1 MKIKYTL
8 FLFFISFSIFGQNR
22 DAIYD
27 IIAKETCECVINK
40 KLDLKNDNS
49 EKIQLDFG
57 VCIINSFSN
66 HKNDFDQ
73 PINLDF
79 NDSNSMGKLGEDI
92 AMKMVHHCPDL
103 IIALGSRDDITGTE
117 EEIPIITLEAVF
129 IESKKNE
136 FLTINVKEGTGRV
149 HSMLIL
155 SYFEGIN
162 IITEEQIKKNDKII
176 VEYFEQEFYDPK
188 VNDFR
193 YYKVIQG
200 IKKL

>member
-8 FLFFISFSIFGQNR
+8 FLFLISFSIFGQNR

-27 IIAKETCECVINK
+27 IIAKETCECVSNK

-57 VCIINSFSN
+57 LCIINSFSN
-66 HKNDFDQ
+66 HKNDFDE

-92 AMKMVHHCPDL
+92 AMKMVHHCPDI

-136 FLTINVKEGTGRV
+136 FLTINVKESNGRI
-149 HSMLIL
+149 HTMLIL
-155 SYFEGIN
+155 SYFEGIS

-176 VEYFEQEFYDPK
+176 VEYFEEEFYDPK

-193 YYKVIQG
+193 HYKVIQG